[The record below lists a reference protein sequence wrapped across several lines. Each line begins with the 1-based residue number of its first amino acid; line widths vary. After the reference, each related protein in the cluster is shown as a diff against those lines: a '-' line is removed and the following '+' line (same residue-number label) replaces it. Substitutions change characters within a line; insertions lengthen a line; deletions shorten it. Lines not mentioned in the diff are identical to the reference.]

1 VGLGRT
7 GTIVLDRGADTV
19 LEVEIAEFTAELI
32 LGPSADI
39 TELMMS
45 FCLEDEVRVEVN
57 LFCPS
62 PEFLLLEPVK
72 EEEEEEEIADWTAV
86 LILGWMAAR
95 ICEMMSD
102 CDRRDPE
109 LLLLTPVD
117 VVWTSSTPA
126 KGPVHG
132 PGLFLN
138 STAPLATSL
147 VSE

>member
-1 VGLGRT
+1 MDVLVLGT
-7 GTIVLDRGADTV
+7 ALYLKD
-19 LEVEIAEFTAELI
+19 EMAEFTADGIFGPNEEITLLI
-32 LGPSADI
+32 
-39 TELMMS
+39 MMS
-45 FCLEDEVRVEVN
+45 CPVVRVEVN

-72 EEEEEEEIADWTAV
+72 EEEDEIADWTAV

-109 LLLLTPVD
+109 LVLLTPVD
-117 VVWTSSTPA
+117 VVWPSSTPA

>member
-1 VGLGRT
+1 M
-7 GTIVLDRGADTV
+7 
-19 LEVEIAEFTAELI
+19 TAELI
-32 LGPSADI
+32 LGPSAEM

-45 FCLEDEVRVEVN
+45 SCLEDEARVEVK
-57 LFCPS
+57 LFRPS
-62 PEFLLLEPVK
+62 PEFLLAEPVK
-72 EEEEEEEIADWTAV
+72 EEEEEIADWTAV

>member
-1 VGLGRT
+1 MVLGRT
-7 GTIVLDRGADTV
+7 GTIVLGLGTEAV

-72 EEEEEEEIADWTAV
+72 EEEDEIADWTAV

-109 LLLLTPVD
+109 LVLLTPVD
-117 VVWTSSTPA
+117 VVWPSSTPA

>member
-1 VGLGRT
+1 M
-7 GTIVLDRGADTV
+7 
-19 LEVEIAEFTAELI
+19 EIAELTAELI
-32 LGPSADI
+32 LGPSAEM

-45 FCLEDEVRVEVN
+45 SCLEDEVRVEVK
-57 LFCPS
+57 LFRPS
-62 PEFLLLEPVK
+62 PEFLLAEPVK
-72 EEEEEEEIADWTAV
+72 EEEEEIADWTAV

-95 ICEMMSD
+95 ICAMMSD

-109 LLLLTPVD
+109 LVLLTPVD
-117 VVWTSSTPA
+117 VVWASSTPA

>member
-1 VGLGRT
+1 MVLGRT
-7 GTIVLDRGADTV
+7 GTMVLGLGTEAV

-72 EEEEEEEIADWTAV
+72 EEEEEIADWTAV